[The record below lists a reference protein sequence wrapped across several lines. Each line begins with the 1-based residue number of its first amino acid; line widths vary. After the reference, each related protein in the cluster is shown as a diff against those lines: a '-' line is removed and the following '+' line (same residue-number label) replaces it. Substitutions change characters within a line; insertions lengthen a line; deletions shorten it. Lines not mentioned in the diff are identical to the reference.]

1 MLREMPEA
9 LHPLAVPVE
18 ALDLFAGLLS
28 EAEAGPTESFYSRM
42 AAAVC
47 RVADMRRAV
56 IFAYDDERR
65 LVRAMGAHGIELS
78 LFAGTSPT
86 TEQVAIARRALAEDT
101 VVEVTED
108 IEDQLPEEFHHLLM
122 RGMMVCI
129 PMSAGG

>member
-1 MLREMPEA
+1 MPGVSSQ
-9 LHPLAVPVE
+9 PLAIPID

-65 LVRAMGAHGIELS
+65 LVPAMGAHGIELS
-78 LFAGTSPT
+78 LFAGASPSA
-86 TEQVAIARRALAEDT
+86 EQVALARRALAEDT
-101 VVEVTED
+101 VVEVT
-108 IEDQLPEEFHHLLM
+108 Q
-122 RGMMVCI
+122 
-129 PMSAGG
+129 